1 MKFVRNEETIFGKE
15 YIVCV
20 LGTVRNNEPATN
32 PLRVSEDSEYTL
44 NSARSW
50 LQIYNNKRFTNHLN
64 VESCFLFSVEYED
77 LDQRTE
83 FYYLLNFE
91 GRSHPEESVILV
103 AKYANGCEN
112 LFDISYFSLKD
123 SNSNITRSIAQVY
136 LNDAVST
143 YYFGETELAFN
154 SFYEFTQ
161 HPDFAESVATYTLLN
176 Y

>member
-1 MKFVRNEETIFGKE
+1 MKFVKNEETIFGKE
-15 YIVCV
+15 YIDCV
-20 LGTVRNNEPATN
+20 FGTLSNNEPATN
-32 PLRVSEDSEYTL
+32 PLRISEDSEYTL

-50 LQIYNNKRFTNHLN
+50 LQTYNKKRYTNHLS

-91 GRSHPEESVILV
+91 GRNRPEESVILV
-103 AKYANGCEN
+103 AKYVIGCIN
-112 LFDISYFSLKD
+112 LFDVNYFSLRD
-123 SNSNITRSIAQVY
+123 SNSNITRSIEQTN
-136 LNDAVST
+136 LNDAVSS

-154 SFYEFTQ
+154 GFYEFTQ
-161 HPDFAESVATYTLLN
+161 HPDFAETVATYNLLN